1 MQSPSTSTQL
11 IRRAATQIY
20 RKRSV
25 RRTSTMP
32 LSTVNRYKKRP
43 IGPGD
48 LNIPSFEIPFI
59 DSDSASPLDGNGKD
73 PLPLKSGI
81 FCHFSTIMYIS
92 FKICTYPDTA
102 EIKDLVMNCKINST
116 KPERLGAC

>member
-1 MQSPSTSTQL
+1 MTKSHTLQSPSTSTQL

-59 DSDSASPLDGNGKD
+59 DSASATPLDGNEKD

-81 FCHFSTIMYIS
+81 LCHFSTIIYSVIS
-92 FKICTYPDTA
+92 IKQTVRLIFQASCCSKIRY
-102 EIKDLVMNCKINST
+102 V
-116 KPERLGAC
+116 

>member
-1 MQSPSTSTQL
+1 MTKSHTVQSPSTSTQL

-59 DSDSASPLDGNGKD
+59 DSASATPLDGNEKD

-81 FCHFSTIMYIS
+81 FCHF
-92 FKICTYPDTA
+92 
-102 EIKDLVMNCKINST
+102 LQ
-116 KPERLGAC
+116 